1 MQYNSHKQELKDRIK
16 KAASEMFFKNGI
28 RQVRMDDIAHNLGIS
43 KRTLY
48 EIYDNKEQLLLDV
61 VKYNDEE
68 NVKKLTDFANQGRTA
83 IEIMAEFYRLQ
94 MKRVGNVNPCFFE
107 DLQGYS
113 NVLDYLH
120 KEKEKNRKQQRK
132 FIDKAISDGYFMG
145 NINYDIVEE
154 MFTSIRDNVINVET
168 LQRYG
173 KPELFRTIIMVFLRG
188 ICTQKGVE
196 QLDALMKI
204 IDTQE

>member
-61 VKYNDEE
+61 VKYNNEE

-94 MKRVGNVNPCFFE
+94 MKRVGNVNPCFLRIYKATAMF
-107 DLQGYS
+107 S
-113 NVLDYLH
+113 TIFT
-120 KEKEKNRKQQRK
+120 RKKR
-132 FIDKAISDGYFMG
+132 
-145 NINYDIVEE
+145 
-154 MFTSIRDNVINVET
+154 
-168 LQRYG
+168 
-173 KPELFRTIIMVFLRG
+173 RTESSSVNSSTRL
-188 ICTQKGVE
+188 
-196 QLDALMKI
+196 
-204 IDTQE
+204 